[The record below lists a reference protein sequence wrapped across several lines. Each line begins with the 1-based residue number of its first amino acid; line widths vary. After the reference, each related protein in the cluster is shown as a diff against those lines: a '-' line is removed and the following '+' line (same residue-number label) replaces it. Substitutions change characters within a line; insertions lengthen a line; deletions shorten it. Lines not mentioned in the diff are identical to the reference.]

1 MRMRVQPAE
10 VSMGAA
16 GCDAAR
22 FSGGGAKKH
31 PPTSPQD
38 RTWRRHHCGERCR
51 REMRMDI
58 IIYSRHEE

>member
-22 FSGGGAKKH
+22 FSGGGAKMP
-31 PPTSPQD
+31 PPTSSQD
-38 RTWRRHHCGERCR
+38 RTWRRHHCARRHG
-51 REMRMDI
+51 REMKIDAM
-58 IIYSRHEE
+58 IYLRHEE